1 MYSLVYKIGLI
12 STHGTGKTALA
23 GLVEGELK
31 RRGIEAVAIREMSTR
46 AREQGLPINEE
57 TTLPAQL
64 WILHRQFAEELLY
77 SQQRKT
83 GHSYEVIICDRGPDN
98 YCYLQHRC
106 GDDPYAL
113 QLTLGHLTKFPYAK
127 LYFLPI
133 VEDAITIGGGTRSV
147 NREFQLAMDQKI
159 RDFLQEHQI
168 EYTPLPRPQ
177 EHDNFRD
184 EWVKIIVNQTLHD
197 LGVPKTRHM

>member
-1 MYSLVYKIGLI
+1 MVYKIGLI

-31 RRGIEAVAIREMSTR
+31 RRGIEALAIREMSTR

-77 SQQRKT
+77 SQERKT
-83 GHSYEVIICDRGPDN
+83 GHTHEVIICDRGPDN

-106 GDDPYAL
+106 GDDEYAL
-113 QLTLGHLTKFPYAK
+113 KLTLGHLQKFPYAK
-127 LYFLPI
+127 LYLLPI
-133 VEDAITIGGGTRSV
+133 TEETILPGGGTRSV
-147 NREFQLAMDQKI
+147 NAEFQKVMDIKI
-159 RDFLQEHQI
+159 RQFLQAYNLAFME
-168 EYTPLPRPQ
+168 LPKPHA
-177 EHDNFRD
+177 HDNFRD
-184 EWVKIIVNQTLHD
+184 EWVKIIVNQTLKD
-197 LGVPKTRHM
+197 LGAPPERHM